1 MSYMRKALKTLI
13 TQRMKETENIPQSDD
28 LFDRLRIE
36 SPRPDAGHTAEKA
49 YERLSQRIHSE
60 EKTLLISTRNHTRKY
75 RIWLAAA
82 SVCVAVLAAGWAGS
96 ALKPETEM
104 LVRNNNWEKVSDMTL
119 DDGTRLTLNRG
130 AQLIY
135 PEHFT
140 GRQREI
146 FLSGE
151 AYFEVAHDAGHPFVV
166 RVGDLKI
173 KVLGTKF
180 NVEAYP
186 DSEII
191 TTTLLE
197 GSVEVESQL
206 NHHRL
211 RLAPDQQ
218 LTYDTR
224 SGEMH
229 LSTLPESEES
239 IRWTDN
245 VWILHQ
251 TPFMQMCKRME
262 HLFNIKIII
271 LNDTLADKKFTGEFH
286 YGDSLESILEI
297 IRITTPFDY
306 ERKGDVLILK

>member
-1 MSYMRKALKTLI
+1 MSYMRKAEKTHM
-13 TQRMKETENIPQSDD
+13 TQLMKETPNNPQSDS
-28 LFDRLRIE
+28 LFDRLHVE
-36 SPRPDAGHTAEKA
+36 SPRPEAEHSAEKA
-49 YERLSQRIHSE
+49 YERLSRRIHSE
-60 EKTLLISTRNHTRKY
+60 EKPLLTLSRNNIRKY

-82 SVCVAVLAAGWAGS
+82 SVSVVFLAAGWLS
-96 ALKPETEM
+96 SSLRPEPEM
-104 LVRNNNWEKVSDMTL
+104 LVRNNNWEKVNEMTL
-119 DDGTRLTLNRG
+119 EDGTRLTLNRG

-135 PEHFT
+135 PERFT

-151 AYFEVAHDAGHPFVV
+151 AYFEVAHDTDHPFIV

-206 NHHRL
+206 NHHSL
-211 RLAPDQQ
+211 RMVPDQQ
-218 LTYDTR
+218 LAYDTR
-224 SGEMH
+224 SGEMR
-229 LSTLPESEES
+229 LSTLDGSEES

-286 YGDSLESILEI
+286 YGDSLESILEV

-306 ERKGDVLILK
+306 ERRGDTLILK